1 MRRSSD
7 VTTLGWLL
15 VGALGVVASLGWG
28 GLWWSLRSDPYRPS
42 DRRR

>member
-1 MRRSSD
+1 MRRPSD

-15 VGALGVVASLGWG
+15 VLILGVAASLGWG

-42 DRRR
+42 DRRQ

>member
-1 MRRSSD
+1 MRRPIA
-7 VTTLGWLL
+7 VEAWGWLL
-15 VGALGVVASLGWG
+15 VLALGVAATLGWG